1 MHQQH
6 QRINIQLLNCNS
18 VSFLFLFKTK
28 HEENRKLEDKK
39 KHFKAAAPLKEGLVQ
54 RPCSSQLPPERPA
67 AAKTCRQTALQ
78 QTIAARE
85 TCSGHYNRHKWW
97 RRPAPLPLLSPR
109 SPLPH
114 QPSPSS
120 PSILLPIS
128 PLLYPPSPFTPI
140 TTTNTPATFTSP
152 TLTTTTSYIPP
163 LPPNSTRMINNR
175 ASSPQHLSSSS

>member
-1 MHQQH
+1 ME
-6 QRINIQLLNCNS
+6 
-18 VSFLFLFKTK
+18 
-28 HEENRKLEDKK
+28 EENNKLEDKRK
-39 KHFKAAAPLKEGLVQ
+39 YFTAAPLKEGLVQ

-67 AAKTCRQTALQ
+67 AAKNCRQTALQ

-85 TCSGHYNRHKWW
+85 TCSGRYNLHKWW

-128 PLLYPPSPFTPI
+128 PLLYPPSLFTPI
-140 TTTNTPATFTSP
+140 TTTSTPATITPP
-152 TLTTTTSYIPP
+152 TLTTTTSYIQPP
-163 LPPNSTRMINNR
+163 PPQFYRND
-175 ASSPQHLSSSS
+175 